1 MRGYL
6 KYLLVIFI
14 LTVFSCQK
22 QSIIGPDIEYAED
35 GLVSF
40 STKVHTKSPVITSL
54 SGKNF
59 GVYGYSFSKLTNWN
73 TAKAKATPNEF
84 HNLIVSGT
92 DCSYSYIGEDALGGY
107 KKWDFSKG
115 YSFFAYYPYFE
126 EYITD
131 SDDVTTGVSRLTDLE
146 TPYIDY
152 TLPISGTNP
161 VNPDDMLDIM
171 TAAVKD
177 HNLTLGPV
185 VDFNFYHRLFCIDLK
200 AINHSDDKIV
210 LSDLSMTISGIHYN
224 KTRIYMDRDRVVY
237 DEVQEKEISQPSIP
251 STVSGWSTK
260 EFEFS
265 PLLNENTLTIQPHS
279 TVASISNNTKL
290 VMLIPQDSSLEN
302 AAKLTVKINGSLG
315 EGNNKTSIQE
325 VQGEFDL
332 NFQEGKKYT
341 LTLNFLTDDVILTAA
356 VVDPWDVAEDVYHT
370 FD

>member
-1 MRGYL
+1 MRRYI
-6 KYLLVIFI
+6 KYLSLVSI
-14 LTVFSCQK
+14 LTVLSCQK
-22 QSIIGPDIEYAED
+22 QSIDPDREYAED

-54 SGKNF
+54 TGENF
-59 GVYGYSFSKLTNWN
+59 GVYGYSFSNLTNWN

-84 HNLIVSGT
+84 YNLEVSGT
-92 DCSYSYIGEDALGGY
+92 DCTYSYTGEDALGGY
-107 KKWDFSKG
+107 KKWDLSKK
-115 YSFFAYYPYFE
+115 YSFFAYFPYSQ
-126 EYITD
+126 EYSSSIEA
-131 SDDVTTGVSRLTDLE
+131 SDLTDME

-152 TLPISGTNP
+152 VLPISGTNT
-161 VNPDDMLDIM
+161 VNPDNMLDIM

-177 HNLTLGPV
+177 HSVTLGPV
-185 VDFNFYHRLFCIDLK
+185 VGLNFYHRLFCIDLK
-200 AINHSDDKIV
+200 AINHSDDEII

-224 KTRIYMDRDRVVY
+224 KIRIYMDRDRVVY
-237 DEVQEKEISQPSIP
+237 DEVQKKEISQPSIP

-260 EFEFS
+260 EFEFT

-315 EGNNKTSIQE
+315 EGNDKTSIQE

-332 NFQEGKKYT
+332 NFQEGRKYT

>member
-6 KYLLVIFI
+6 KYLLLISI

-40 STKVHTKSPVITSL
+40 STKVHTKAPVITSL

-131 SDDVTTGVSRLTDLE
+131 SEDDATTGVSRLTDQE

-152 TLPISGTNP
+152 ILPISGTDQ
-161 VNPDDMLDIM
+161 VNPDDLLDIM

-200 AINHSDDKIV
+200 AINHSDDIIA
-210 LSDLSMTISGIHYN
+210 LSNLSMTISGIHYN
-224 KTRIYMDRDRVVY
+224 RAKIYMDRDRVFY
-237 DEVQEKEISQPSIP
+237 DEEQEKEIEQPSIP
-251 STVSGWSTK
+251 SADSDWSNTN
-260 EFEFS
+260 EVVFA
-265 PLLNENTLTIQPHS
+265 PLLNDNTLTVDPHS
-279 TVASISNNTKL
+279 TIASISNNNKL
-290 VMLIPQDSSLEN
+290 VMLIPQDSSLKD
-302 AAKLTVKINGSLG
+302 APKLRVKVNGTLG
-315 EGNNKTSIQE
+315 EDQVIE
-325 VQGEFDL
+325 AAGEFDL
-332 NFQEGKKYT
+332 NFQEGRKYT